1 MKNPIEPISK
11 GQTSLRTK
19 PKGYYLGI
27 KGKNNE
33 FLNIVHSRRNCI
45 ISQ

>member
-1 MKNPIEPISK
+1 MKSPIEPMSK
-11 GQTSLRTK
+11 GQTLRTK

-33 FLNIVHSRRNCI
+33 FLNTVHSRRNCI